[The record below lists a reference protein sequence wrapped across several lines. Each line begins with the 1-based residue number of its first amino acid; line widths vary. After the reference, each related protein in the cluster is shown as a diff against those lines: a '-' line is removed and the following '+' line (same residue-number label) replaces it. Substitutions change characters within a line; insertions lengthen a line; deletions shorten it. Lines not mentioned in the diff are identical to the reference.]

1 MARDHPVT
9 TGHPAPYLFGDT
21 DVAARRLQI
30 LAEVFAD
37 STRPFLRDAAT
48 RTRPLAVD
56 LGCGPGFSTH
66 LLANVLACDHVVGV
80 DNSQHFIA
88 LARATTT
95 ATVSFH
101 LHDVASV
108 PFPVPPAD
116 LLFCRLLLTH
126 MNDPRSVIAR
136 WATQLRPGGL
146 LLMEEV
152 EWIDT
157 THPVFRPYLDIVE
170 ALLRHQSNDPYVG
183 RVLDALGSTETL
195 IRRTSD
201 VRRLRVTNQRAAAM
215 FVLNA
220 QAWSA
225 HPFITA
231 SYSSTTIAAL
241 QEKLASLAS
250 TPSSSSDIEWGMR
263 QIVFARS
270 AAGAP

>member
-1 MARDHPVT
+1 MA
-9 TGHPAPYLFGDT
+9 GHPAPYLFGDT
-21 DVAARRLQI
+21 DIAARRLQV

-37 STRPFLRDAAT
+37 STRPFLQHAVTGT
-48 RTRPLAVD
+48 RHLAVD

-66 LLANVLACDHVVGV
+66 LLTKVLACDHVVGL
-80 DNSQHFIA
+80 DNSQHFIT
-88 LARATTT
+88 LARETTT
-95 ATVSFH
+95 TTVSFH

-126 MNDPRSVIAR
+126 LSEPRSVIAR

-157 THPVFRPYLDIVE
+157 DHPVFKPYLDIVE
-170 ALLRHQSNDPYVG
+170 ALLRHQSNDLYVG
-183 RVLDALGSTETL
+183 RALDALGGMQTL
-195 IRRTSD
+195 TRRTSD

-220 QAWSA
+220 QAWST

-231 SYSSTTIAAL
+231 NYSSTTIAAL
-241 QEKLASLAS
+241 QDALASLAS
-250 TPSSSSDIEWGMR
+250 TPSPASDIEWGMR
-263 QIVFARS
+263 QLAFERS
-270 AAGAP
+270 AAGVA